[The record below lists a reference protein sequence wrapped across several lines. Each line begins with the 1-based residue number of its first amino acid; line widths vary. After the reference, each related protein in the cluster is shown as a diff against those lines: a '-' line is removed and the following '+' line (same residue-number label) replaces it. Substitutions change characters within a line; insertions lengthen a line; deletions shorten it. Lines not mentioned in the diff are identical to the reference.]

1 MTNPS
6 TGEPASAGEVLVELE
21 PGEAASGAEKALLL
35 PDGRTFT
42 IRTPAGVTDNMLL
55 RLPGADQADPQ
66 APKDIFLRVRIKPA
80 ESAFGSPSG
89 GFPAAGAPMFG
100 PTPPAGGYAPPA
112 GFGPPMSGLPAGF
125 GPPTSGSPAG
135 FGPPPTSG
143 PPMGGYGAP
152 PPGEFGAPPTSGP
165 PGGGYG
171 APPTSG
177 PPGGG
182 FGAPPTG
189 GFGAP
194 PMPGEFGAPPAPG
207 EFGAPP
213 TSGPPTGGFGAP
225 PTSGPPTGGFGAPPT
240 SGPPTGG
247 FGAPPVSGPP
257 TSGFPAT
264 GGFAAPGYPA
274 TGGFPAQ
281 PGGWPPG
288 TPLAPPPKRGSGK
301 LIALIAGAAVLV
313 LLVGGG
319 TVALVATSGNSKDKK
334 SPAVNSGAGKTTA
347 SPSAAAPPMTPEDYT
362 QLLTSV
368 DAAITPALQK
378 ALTGK
383 NPTAVSDAA
392 DALYTTTMTEV
403 SQLDKATPPAEVK
416 QAHSDLVSALG
427 AFAQAAEDL
436 AGSSKN
442 GDVCGGSSAL
452 STLSNS
458 PSVAQVRTA
467 ADSLAKLD
475 PSHAYKVGGFLPKAT
490 PAQNRRLG
498 NGAFI
503 KKGNRGG
510 SGKLKVDNTGSPTD
524 AAISVTSVNSKAA
537 AFTVYVRAG
546 ASYTVSGV
554 RDGTYQIYLTSG
566 SDWDPGI
573 PGFAFK
579 CDFSKFADTF
589 KFSTTRTQYTQWT
602 ITLKASVGGN
612 AQTDAVNP
620 GDFPT

>member
-66 APKDIFLRVRIKPA
+66 APKDIFLRVRVKPG
-80 ESAFGSPSG
+80 ESAFGSPTG
-89 GFPAAGAPMFG
+89 GFPAPGVAPGAAPMYG
-100 PTPPAGGYAPPA
+100 P
-112 GFGPPMSGLPAGF
+112 M
-125 GPPTSGSPAG
+125 
-135 FGPPPTSG
+135 
-143 PPMGGYGAP
+143 
-152 PPGEFGAPPTSGP
+152 
-165 PGGGYG
+165 
-171 APPTSG
+171 
-177 PPGGG
+177 
-182 FGAPPTG
+182 PPTG

-194 PMPGEFGAPPAPG
+194 PVSGPPTSGFGAPPPMSDG
-207 EFGAPP
+207 FGAPP
-213 TSGPPTGGFGAP
+213 LTSGFGAPPPVSGPPAGGFGAP
-225 PTSGPPTGGFGAPPT
+225 PPVSGPPTGAYGGPPT

-274 TGGFPAQ
+274 TGGFPAA
-281 PGGWPPG
+281 PGAWPPG
-288 TPLAPPPKRGSGK
+288 ATPPPPKRGNGK

-319 TVALVATSGNSKDKK
+319 TVALVATSGNGKGKK
-334 SPAVNSGAGKTTA
+334 PAVTNGAAGATA
-347 SPSAAAPPMTPEDYT
+347 SPSAAAPPMTPEAYT
-362 QLLTSV
+362 TLLSGV
-368 DAAITPALQK
+368 DAAIAPALQK
-378 ALTGK
+378 ALTGT

-392 DALYTTTMTEV
+392 QSLYTTTMTEV

-416 QAHSDLVSALG
+416 QAHSELVSALG

-436 AGSSKN
+436 AGAAKN
-442 GDVCGGSSAL
+442 GDVCGGSAAL

-458 PSVAQVRTA
+458 PSVGQARTA

-475 PSHAYKVGGFLPKAT
+475 PTHTYKVGAFLPKAT
-490 PAQNRRLG
+490 PAQNRRLN
-498 NGAFI
+498 NGQWI

-510 SGKLKVDNTGSPTD
+510 SGKLKIDNTGSPAD
-524 AAISVTSVNSKAA
+524 AAISVTPVNSKAA

-546 ASYTVSGV
+546 ATFTVSGV
-554 RDGTYQIYLTSG
+554 RDGNYQIFLTSG
-566 SDWDPGI
+566 NDWDPGI
-573 PGFAFK
+573 HGFAFK

-589 KFSTTRTQYTQWT
+589 QFTTTRSQYTQWT

-612 AQTDAVNP
+612 AQTDTVNP